1 MNIAREF
8 CAVQCNLLLRSVQKL
23 LRRLVAQILSQRL
36 SFPMNEVGLPE
47 SAGYDIILEWE
58 IA

>member
-1 MNIAREF
+1 LHAQF
-8 CAVQCNLLLRSVQKL
+8 CATQFNLLLHGVQKL
-23 LRRLVAQILSQRL
+23 LAVQLRQILSQRL

>member
-1 MNIAREF
+1 LHAQF
-8 CAVQCNLLLRSVQKL
+8 CAAQFNLLLHGVQKL
-23 LRRLVAQILSQRL
+23 LAVQLRQILSQRL